1 MNQIVKYEQKVRLSM
16 ERRENIMQK
25 KLPIGI
31 ENFEDMI
38 KENYYYVDKTGL
50 IKQLLNE
57 RGLVNLFT
65 RPRRFG
71 KSLNM
76 SMLKYFFEIGNDQA
90 IFENLEISKEKELCD
105 QYQGKFP
112 VISVSLKGAKAGNY
126 EDAKDMMKY
135 IMAAES
141 RRLYDRMSE
150 DKLSEKQKEQMKSL
164 MSDDMKDT
172 ELMTALW
179 ILSSILK
186 EYYGKKVI
194 ILIDEYDVPLDKAFE
209 NDYYNE
215 MIILL
220 RNMLE
225 QSLKTNDNLYMAV
238 LTGCLRIARES
249 IFTGLNNFNIFS
261 ITDQYFDE
269 HFGFTDKEVKEILQ
283 YYKVPEAF
291 EQTKKWYDG
300 YHFGSADIYCPWDV
314 INHCKALKV
323 ESDATPQPYWINTS
337 GNYIVKRF
345 IEKANQQTR
354 REIEQLIEGKAIQKE
369 IRLELTYNELDSTI
383 ENLWSVL
390 FATGYLTQ
398 QGKPQGRIYSLVIP
412 NESIRE
418 IFIEQIQEWFKE
430 TTRKDENRLKDFC
443 KAFEEG
449 NAEAIEEQFNN
460 YLMKTISIRDTFT
473 SKKENF
479 YHGVLL
485 GLLSYDPDWYIT
497 SNTESGDGYSDIMIE
512 AEQARIGIIIEV
524 KYAENIKTLDKACEK
539 ALKQIKEKHYDQ
551 KLEEEGY
558 ETILNY
564 GIACYKKR
572 CKVLMD

>member
-1 MNQIVKYEQKVRLSM
+1 
-16 ERRENIMQK
+16 MQK

-31 ENFEDMI
+31 QNFEDMI

-50 IKQLLNE
+50 LKQLLNE
-57 RGLVNLFT
+57 HGLVNLFT

-90 IFENLEISKEKELCD
+90 IFEGLEISKDKELCD

-126 EDAKDMMKY
+126 EDAKAMMKY

-141 RRLYDRMSE
+141 RRLYDRMSG

-164 MSDDMKDT
+164 MSDNMKDT

-209 NDYYNE
+209 NNYYNE

-220 RNMLE
+220 RNMLK

-269 HFGFTDKEVKEILQ
+269 YFGFTDKEVKEILQ

-300 YHFGSADIYCPWDV
+300 YRFGNTDIYCPWDV
-314 INHCKALKV
+314 INHCRALKV
-323 ESDATPQPYWINTS
+323 EPDATPQPYWINTS

-398 QGKPQGRIYSLVIP
+398 QGKPQGRTYSLIIP
-412 NESIRE
+412 NESIRQ

-460 YLMKTISIRDTFT
+460 DLMKTISIRDTFT
-473 SKKENF
+473 TKKENF

-497 SNTESGDGYSDIMIE
+497 SNQESGDGYSDIMIE

-524 KYAENIKTLDKACEK
+524 KYAENIKTLDKACQK
-539 ALKQIKEKHYDQ
+539 ALKQIKEKNYDQ

-572 CKVLMD
+572 CKVLVDK

>member
-1 MNQIVKYEQKVRLSM
+1 MRKGGNL
-16 ERRENIMQK
+16 MQK

-50 IKQLLNE
+50 LKQLLNE
-57 RGLVNLFT
+57 HGLVNLFT

-90 IFENLEISKEKELCD
+90 IFEGLEISKDKELCD

-112 VISVSLKGAKAGNY
+112 VISISLKGAKAGNY
-126 EDAKDMMKY
+126 EDAKKLMKY

-150 DKLSEKQKEQMKSL
+150 DKLNEKQKEQMNPL
-164 MSDDMKDT
+164 MSDNMKDT

-209 NDYYNE
+209 NNYYNE

-269 HFGFTDKEVKEILQ
+269 YFGFTDKEVKEILQ

-300 YHFGSADIYCPWDV
+300 YRFGNTDIYCPWDV
-314 INHCKALKV
+314 INHCRALKV
-323 ESDATPQPYWINTS
+323 EPDATPQPYWINTS

-398 QGKPQGRIYSLVIP
+398 QGKPQGRTYSLIIP
-412 NESIRE
+412 NESIRQ

-473 SKKENF
+473 TKKENF
-479 YHGVLL
+479 YHGALL

-497 SNTESGDGYSDIMIE
+497 SNQESGDGYSDIMIE

-524 KYAENIKTLDKACEK
+524 KYAENIKTLDKACQK
-539 ALKQIKEKHYDQ
+539 ALKQIKEKNYDQ

-572 CKVLMD
+572 CKVLVDK

>member
-1 MNQIVKYEQKVRLSM
+1 
-16 ERRENIMQK
+16 MQK

-50 IKQLLNE
+50 LKQLLNE
-57 RGLVNLFT
+57 HGLVNLFT

-90 IFENLEISKEKELCD
+90 IFEGLEISKDKELCD

-126 EDAKDMMKY
+126 EDAKAMMKY

-141 RRLYDRMSE
+141 RRLYDRMSG

-164 MSDDMKDT
+164 MSDNMKDT

-186 EYYGKKVI
+186 EYYGEKVI

-209 NDYYNE
+209 NNYYNE

-220 RNMLE
+220 RNMLK

-269 HFGFTDKEVKEILQ
+269 YFGFTDKEVKEILQ

-300 YHFGSADIYCPWDV
+300 YRFGNTDIYCPWDV
-314 INHCKALKV
+314 INHCRALKV
-323 ESDATPQPYWINTS
+323 EPDATPQPYWINTS

-398 QGKPQGRIYSLVIP
+398 QGKPQGRTYSLIIP
-412 NESIRE
+412 NESIRQ

-473 SKKENF
+473 TKKENF

-497 SNTESGDGYSDIMIE
+497 SNQESGDGYSDIMIE

-524 KYAENIKTLDKACEK
+524 KYAENIKTLDKACQK
-539 ALKQIKEKHYDQ
+539 ALKQIKEKNYDQ

-572 CKVLMD
+572 CKVLVDK

>member
-1 MNQIVKYEQKVRLSM
+1 
-16 ERRENIMQK
+16 MQK

-50 IKQLLNE
+50 LKQLLNE
-57 RGLVNLFT
+57 HGLVNLFT

-90 IFENLEISKEKELCD
+90 IFEGLEISKDKELCD

-126 EDAKDMMKY
+126 EDAKAMMKY

-141 RRLYDRMSE
+141 RRLYDRMSG

-164 MSDDMKDT
+164 MSDNMKDT

-186 EYYGKKVI
+186 EYYGEKVI

-209 NDYYNE
+209 NNYYNE

-269 HFGFTDKEVKEILQ
+269 YFGFTDKEVKEILQ

-300 YHFGSADIYCPWDV
+300 YRFGNTDIYCPWDV
-314 INHCKALKV
+314 INHCRALKV
-323 ESDATPQPYWINTS
+323 EPDATPQPYWINTS

-398 QGKPQGRIYSLVIP
+398 QGKPQGRTYSLIIP
-412 NESIRE
+412 NESIRQ

-473 SKKENF
+473 TKKENF

-497 SNTESGDGYSDIMIE
+497 SNQESGDGYSDIMIE

-524 KYAENIKTLDKACEK
+524 KYAENIKTLDKACQK
-539 ALKQIKEKHYDQ
+539 ALKQIKEKNYDQ

-572 CKVLMD
+572 CKVLVDK

>member
-1 MNQIVKYEQKVRLSM
+1 MRKGRNL
-16 ERRENIMQK
+16 MQK

-50 IKQLLNE
+50 LKQLLNE
-57 RGLVNLFT
+57 HGLVNLFT

-90 IFENLEISKEKELCD
+90 IFEGLEISKDKELCD

-126 EDAKDMMKY
+126 EDAKAMMKY

-141 RRLYDRMSE
+141 RRLYDRMSG

-164 MSDDMKDT
+164 MSDNMKDT

-209 NDYYNE
+209 NNYYNE

-220 RNMLE
+220 RNMLK

-269 HFGFTDKEVKEILQ
+269 YFGFTDKEVKEILQ

-300 YHFGSADIYCPWDV
+300 YRFGNTDIYCPWDV
-314 INHCKALKV
+314 INHCRALKV
-323 ESDATPQPYWINTS
+323 EPDATPQPYWINTS

-398 QGKPQGRIYSLVIP
+398 QGKPQGRTYSLIIP
-412 NESIRE
+412 NESIRQ

-430 TTRKDENRLKDFC
+430 TTRKDENHLKDFC

-473 SKKENF
+473 TKKENF

-497 SNTESGDGYSDIMIE
+497 SNQESGDGYSDIMIE

-524 KYAENIKTLDKACEK
+524 KYAENIKMLDKACEK

-551 KLEEEGY
+551 KLEKEGY

-572 CKVLMD
+572 CKVLVDK

>member
-1 MNQIVKYEQKVRLSM
+1 MRKGGNL
-16 ERRENIMQK
+16 MQK

-50 IKQLLNE
+50 LKQLLNE
-57 RGLVNLFT
+57 HGLVNLFT

-90 IFENLEISKEKELCD
+90 IFEGLEISKDKELCD

-126 EDAKDMMKY
+126 EDAKAMMKY

-141 RRLYDRMSE
+141 RRLYDRMSG

-164 MSDDMKDT
+164 MSDNMKDT

-209 NDYYNE
+209 NNYYNE

-269 HFGFTDKEVKEILQ
+269 YFGFTDKEVKEILQ

-300 YHFGSADIYCPWDV
+300 YRFGNTDIYCPWDV
-314 INHCKALKV
+314 INHCRALKV
-323 ESDATPQPYWINTS
+323 EPDATPQPYWINTS

-398 QGKPQGRIYSLVIP
+398 QGKPQGRTYSLIIP
-412 NESIRE
+412 NESIRQ

-473 SKKENF
+473 TKKENF

-497 SNTESGDGYSDIMIE
+497 SNQESGDGYSDIMIE

-524 KYAENIKTLDKACEK
+524 KYAENIKTLDKACQK
-539 ALKQIKEKHYDQ
+539 ALKQIKEKNYDQ

-564 GIACYKKR
+564 GMACYKKR
-572 CKVLMD
+572 CKVLVDK

>member
-1 MNQIVKYEQKVRLSM
+1 MRKGGNL
-16 ERRENIMQK
+16 MQK

-50 IKQLLNE
+50 LKQLLNE
-57 RGLVNLFT
+57 HGLVNLFT

-90 IFENLEISKEKELCD
+90 IFEGLEISKDKELCD

-126 EDAKDMMKY
+126 EDAKAMMKY

-141 RRLYDRMSE
+141 RRLYDRMSG

-164 MSDDMKDT
+164 MSDNMKDT

-209 NDYYNE
+209 NNYYNE

-269 HFGFTDKEVKEILQ
+269 YFGFTDKEVKEILQ

-300 YHFGSADIYCPWDV
+300 YRFGNTDIYCPWDV
-314 INHCKALKV
+314 INHCRALKV
-323 ESDATPQPYWINTS
+323 EPDATPQPYWINTS

-398 QGKPQGRIYSLVIP
+398 QGKPQGRTYSLIIP
-412 NESIRE
+412 NESIRQ

-473 SKKENF
+473 TKKENF

-497 SNTESGDGYSDIMIE
+497 SNQESGDGYSDIMIE

-524 KYAENIKTLDKACEK
+524 KYAENIKTLDKACQK
-539 ALKQIKEKHYDQ
+539 ALKEIKEKNYDQ

-572 CKVLMD
+572 CKVLVDK

>member
-1 MNQIVKYEQKVRLSM
+1 MRKGGNL
-16 ERRENIMQK
+16 MQK

-50 IKQLLNE
+50 LKQLLNE
-57 RGLVNLFT
+57 HGLVNLFT

-90 IFENLEISKEKELCD
+90 IFEGLEISKDKELCD

-126 EDAKDMMKY
+126 EDAKAMMKY

-141 RRLYDRMSE
+141 RRLYDRMSG

-164 MSDDMKDT
+164 MSDNMKDT

-209 NDYYNE
+209 NNYYNE

-269 HFGFTDKEVKEILQ
+269 YFGFTDKEVKEILQ

-300 YHFGSADIYCPWDV
+300 YRFGSTDIYCPWDV
-314 INHCKALKV
+314 INHCRALKV
-323 ESDATPQPYWINTS
+323 EPDATPQPYWINTS

-398 QGKPQGRIYSLVIP
+398 QGKPQGRTYSLIIP
-412 NESIRE
+412 NESIRQ

-473 SKKENF
+473 TKKENF

-497 SNTESGDGYSDIMIE
+497 SNQESGDGYSDIMIE

-524 KYAENIKTLDKACEK
+524 KYAENIKTLDKACQK
-539 ALKQIKEKHYDQ
+539 ALKQIKEKNYDQ

-572 CKVLMD
+572 CKVLVDK

>member
-1 MNQIVKYEQKVRLSM
+1 MWKGGNL
-16 ERRENIMQK
+16 MQK

-57 RGLVNLFT
+57 HGLVNLFT

-90 IFENLEISKEKELCD
+90 IFEGLEISKDKELCD

-126 EDAKDMMKY
+126 EDAKAMMKY

-141 RRLYDRMSE
+141 RRLYDRMSG

-164 MSDDMKDT
+164 MSDNMKDT

-179 ILSSILK
+179 ILSFILK

-209 NDYYNE
+209 NNYYNE

-269 HFGFTDKEVKEILQ
+269 YFGFTDKEVKEILQ

-300 YHFGSADIYCPWDV
+300 YRFGNTDIYCPWDV
-314 INHCKALKV
+314 INHCRALKV
-323 ESDATPQPYWINTS
+323 EPDATPQPYWINTS

-398 QGKPQGRIYSLVIP
+398 QGKPQGRTYSLIIP
-412 NESIRE
+412 NESIRQ

-473 SKKENF
+473 TKKENF

-497 SNTESGDGYSDIMIE
+497 SNQESGDGYSDIMIE

-524 KYAENIKTLDKACEK
+524 KYAENIKTLDKACQK
-539 ALKQIKEKHYDQ
+539 ALKQIKEKNYDQ

-572 CKVLMD
+572 CKVLVDK

>member
-1 MNQIVKYEQKVRLSM
+1 MRKGGNL
-16 ERRENIMQK
+16 MQK

-57 RGLVNLFT
+57 HGLVNLFT

-90 IFENLEISKEKELCD
+90 IFEGLEISKDKELCD

-126 EDAKDMMKY
+126 EDAKAMMKY

-164 MSDDMKDT
+164 MSDNMKDT

-209 NDYYNE
+209 NNYYNE

-269 HFGFTDKEVKEILQ
+269 YFGFTDKEVKEILQ

-300 YHFGSADIYCPWDV
+300 YRFGNTDIYCPWDV
-314 INHCKALKV
+314 INHCRALKV
-323 ESDATPQPYWINTS
+323 EPDATPQPYWINTS

-398 QGKPQGRIYSLVIP
+398 QEKPQGRTYSLIIP
-412 NESIRE
+412 NESIRQ

-449 NAEAIEEQFNN
+449 NAEAIEQQLND

-473 SKKENF
+473 TKKENF

-512 AEQARIGIIIEV
+512 AEQARTGIIIEV

-539 ALKQIKEKHYDQ
+539 ALKQIKEKNYDQ
-551 KLEEEGY
+551 KLQEEGY

-572 CKVLMD
+572 CKVIVD

>member
-1 MNQIVKYEQKVRLSM
+1 MRKGGNL
-16 ERRENIMQK
+16 MQK

-50 IKQLLNE
+50 LKQLLNE
-57 RGLVNLFT
+57 HGLVNLFT

-90 IFENLEISKEKELCD
+90 IFEGLEISKDKELCD

-126 EDAKDMMKY
+126 EDAKAMMKY

-141 RRLYDRMSE
+141 RRLYDRMSG
-150 DKLSEKQKEQMKSL
+150 DKLSEKQKEQRKSL
-164 MSDDMKDT
+164 MSDNMKDT

-209 NDYYNE
+209 NNYYNE

-220 RNMLE
+220 RNMLK

-269 HFGFTDKEVKEILQ
+269 YFGFTDKEVKEILQ

-300 YHFGSADIYCPWDV
+300 YRFGNTDIYCPWDV
-314 INHCKALKV
+314 INHCRALKV
-323 ESDATPQPYWINTS
+323 EPDATPQPYWINTS

-398 QGKPQGRIYSLVIP
+398 QGKPQGRTYSLIIP
-412 NESIRE
+412 NESIRQ

-473 SKKENF
+473 TKKENF

-497 SNTESGDGYSDIMIE
+497 SNQESGDGYSDIMIE

-524 KYAENIKTLDKACEK
+524 KYAENIKTLDKACQK
-539 ALKQIKEKHYDQ
+539 ALKQIKEKNYDQ

-572 CKVLMD
+572 CKVLVDK

>member
-1 MNQIVKYEQKVRLSM
+1 MRKGGNL
-16 ERRENIMQK
+16 MQK

-57 RGLVNLFT
+57 HGLVNLFT

-90 IFENLEISKEKELCD
+90 IFEGLEISKDKELCD

-112 VISVSLKGAKAGNY
+112 VISISLKGAKAGNY
-126 EDAKDMMKY
+126 EDAKAMMKY

-164 MSDDMKDT
+164 MTDNMKDT

-209 NDYYNE
+209 NNYYNE

-269 HFGFTDKEVKEILQ
+269 YFGFTDKEVKEILQ

-300 YHFGSADIYCPWDV
+300 YRFGNTDIYCPWDV
-314 INHCKALKV
+314 INHCRALKV
-323 ESDATPQPYWINTS
+323 EPDATPQPYWINTS

-398 QGKPQGRIYSLVIP
+398 QEKPQGRTYSLIIP
-412 NESIRE
+412 NESIRQ

-449 NAEAIEEQFNN
+449 NAEAIEQQLND

-473 SKKENF
+473 TKKENF

-512 AEQARIGIIIEV
+512 AEQARTGIIIEV
-524 KYAENIKTLDKACEK
+524 KYAENIKMLDKACEK
-539 ALKQIKEKHYDQ
+539 ALKQIKEKYYDQ

-558 ETILNY
+558 ETIRNY

-572 CKVLMD
+572 CKVSMDQS

>member
-1 MNQIVKYEQKVRLSM
+1 MRKGGNL
-16 ERRENIMQK
+16 MQK

-50 IKQLLNE
+50 LKQLLNE
-57 RGLVNLFT
+57 HGLVNLFT

-90 IFENLEISKEKELCD
+90 IFEGLEISKDKELCD

-126 EDAKDMMKY
+126 EDAKAMMKY

-141 RRLYDRMSE
+141 RRLYDRMSG
-150 DKLSEKQKEQMKSL
+150 DKLSEKQKAQMKSL
-164 MSDDMKDT
+164 MSDNMKDT

-209 NDYYNE
+209 NNYYNE

-220 RNMLE
+220 RNMLK

-269 HFGFTDKEVKEILQ
+269 YFGFTDKEVKEILQ

-300 YHFGSADIYCPWDV
+300 YRFGNTDIYCPWDV
-314 INHCKALKV
+314 INHCRALKV
-323 ESDATPQPYWINTS
+323 EPDATPQPYWINTS

-369 IRLELTYNELDSTI
+369 IRLELTYNELDITI

-398 QGKPQGRIYSLVIP
+398 QGKPQGRTYSLIIP
-412 NESIRE
+412 NESIRQ

-473 SKKENF
+473 TKKENF

-497 SNTESGDGYSDIMIE
+497 SNQESGDGYSDIMIE

-524 KYAENIKTLDKACEK
+524 KYAENIKTLDKACQK
-539 ALKQIKEKHYDQ
+539 ALKQIKEKNYDQ

-572 CKVLMD
+572 CKVLVDK

>member
-1 MNQIVKYEQKVRLSM
+1 MRKGGNL
-16 ERRENIMQK
+16 MQK

-57 RGLVNLFT
+57 HGLVNLFT

-90 IFENLEISKEKELCD
+90 IFEGLEISKDKELCD

-126 EDAKDMMKY
+126 EDAKAMMKY

-141 RRLYDRMSE
+141 RRLYDRMSG

-164 MSDDMKDT
+164 MSDNMKDT

-209 NDYYNE
+209 NNYYNE

-269 HFGFTDKEVKEILQ
+269 YFGFTDKEVKEILQ

-300 YHFGSADIYCPWDV
+300 YRFGNTDIYCPWDV
-314 INHCKALKV
+314 INHCRALKV
-323 ESDATPQPYWINTS
+323 EPDATPQPYWINTS

-398 QGKPQGRIYSLVIP
+398 QGKPQGRTYSLIIP
-412 NESIRE
+412 NESIRQ

-473 SKKENF
+473 TKKENF

-497 SNTESGDGYSDIMIE
+497 SNQESGDGYSDIMIE

-524 KYAENIKTLDKACEK
+524 KYAENIKTLDKACQK
-539 ALKQIKEKHYDQ
+539 ALKQIKEKNYDQ
-551 KLEEEGY
+551 KLEEGY

-572 CKVLMD
+572 CKVLVDK

>member
-1 MNQIVKYEQKVRLSM
+1 MINTLPFADSNDKIINKT
-16 ERRENIMQK
+16 
-25 KLPIGI
+25 KLI
-31 ENFEDMI
+31 E
-38 KENYYYVDKTGL
+38 
-50 IKQLLNE
+50 QLL
-57 RGLVNLFT
+57 GQWGKVNLFT
-65 RPRRFG
+65 IPRRFG
-71 KSLNM
+71 KILNM

-90 IFENLEISKEKELCD
+90 IFEGLEISKDKELCD

-126 EDAKDMMKY
+126 EDAKAMMKY

-141 RRLYDRMSE
+141 RRLYDRMSG

-164 MSDDMKDT
+164 MSDNMKDT

-186 EYYGKKVI
+186 EYYGEKVI

-209 NDYYNE
+209 NNYYNE

-220 RNMLE
+220 RNMLK

-269 HFGFTDKEVKEILQ
+269 YFGFTDKEVKEILQ

-300 YHFGSADIYCPWDV
+300 YRFGNTDIYCPWDV
-314 INHCKALKV
+314 INHCRALKV
-323 ESDATPQPYWINTS
+323 EPDATPQPYWINTS

-398 QGKPQGRIYSLVIP
+398 QGKPQGRTYSLIIP
-412 NESIRE
+412 NESIRQ

-473 SKKENF
+473 TKKENF

-497 SNTESGDGYSDIMIE
+497 SNQESGDGYSDIMIE

-524 KYAENIKTLDKACEK
+524 KYAENIKTLDKACQK
-539 ALKQIKEKHYDQ
+539 ALKQIKEKNYDQ

-572 CKVLMD
+572 CKVLVDK

>member
-1 MNQIVKYEQKVRLSM
+1 
-16 ERRENIMQK
+16 MQK

-50 IKQLLNE
+50 LKQLLNE
-57 RGLVNLFT
+57 HGLVNLFT

-90 IFENLEISKEKELCD
+90 IFEGLEISKDKELCD

-126 EDAKDMMKY
+126 EDAKAMMKY

-141 RRLYDRMSE
+141 RRLYDRMSG

-164 MSDDMKDT
+164 MSDNMKDI

-209 NDYYNE
+209 NNYYNE

-269 HFGFTDKEVKEILQ
+269 YFGFTDKEVKEILQ

-300 YHFGSADIYCPWDV
+300 YRFGNTDIYCPWDV
-314 INHCKALKV
+314 INHCRALKV
-323 ESDATPQPYWINTS
+323 EPDATPQPYWINTS

-398 QGKPQGRIYSLVIP
+398 QGKPQGRTYSLIIP
-412 NESIRE
+412 NESIRQ

-473 SKKENF
+473 TKKENF

-497 SNTESGDGYSDIMIE
+497 SNQESGDGYSDIMIE

-524 KYAENIKTLDKACEK
+524 KYAENIKMLDKACEK

-551 KLEEEGY
+551 KLEKEGY

-572 CKVLMD
+572 CKVLVDK

>member
-1 MNQIVKYEQKVRLSM
+1 MRKGGNL
-16 ERRENIMQK
+16 MQK

-50 IKQLLNE
+50 LKQLLNE
-57 RGLVNLFT
+57 HGLVNLFT

-90 IFENLEISKEKELCD
+90 IFEGLEISKDKELCD

-126 EDAKDMMKY
+126 EDAKAMMKY

-141 RRLYDRMSE
+141 RRLYDRMSG

-164 MSDDMKDT
+164 MSDNMKDT

-209 NDYYNE
+209 NNYYNE

-269 HFGFTDKEVKEILQ
+269 YFGFTDKEVKEILQ

-300 YHFGSADIYCPWDV
+300 YRFGNTDIYCPWDV
-314 INHCKALKV
+314 INHCRALKV
-323 ESDATPQPYWINTS
+323 EPDATPQPYWINTS

-398 QGKPQGRIYSLVIP
+398 QGKPQGRTYSLIIP
-412 NESIRE
+412 NESIRQ

-430 TTRKDENRLKDFC
+430 TTRTDENRLKDFC

-473 SKKENF
+473 TKKENF

-497 SNTESGDGYSDIMIE
+497 SNQESGDGYSDIMIE

-524 KYAENIKTLDKACEK
+524 KYAENIKMLDKACEK

-551 KLEEEGY
+551 KLEKEGY

-572 CKVLMD
+572 CKVLVDK

>member
-1 MNQIVKYEQKVRLSM
+1 MRKGGNL
-16 ERRENIMQK
+16 MQK

-50 IKQLLNE
+50 LKQLLNE
-57 RGLVNLFT
+57 HGLVNLFT

-90 IFENLEISKEKELCD
+90 IFEGLEISKDKELCD

-126 EDAKDMMKY
+126 EDAKAMMKY

-141 RRLYDRMSE
+141 RRLYDRMSG

-164 MSDDMKDT
+164 MSDNMKDT

-186 EYYGKKVI
+186 EYYGEKVI

-209 NDYYNE
+209 NNYYNE

-269 HFGFTDKEVKEILQ
+269 YFGFTDKEVKEILQ

-300 YHFGSADIYCPWDV
+300 YRFGNTDIYCPWDV
-314 INHCKALKV
+314 INHCRALKV
-323 ESDATPQPYWINTS
+323 EPDATPQPYWINTS

-398 QGKPQGRIYSLVIP
+398 QGKPQGRTYSLIIP
-412 NESIRE
+412 NESIRQ

-473 SKKENF
+473 TKKENF

-497 SNTESGDGYSDIMIE
+497 SNQESGDGYSDIMIE

-524 KYAENIKTLDKACEK
+524 KYAENIKTLDKACQK
-539 ALKQIKEKHYDQ
+539 ALKQIKEKNYDQ

-572 CKVLMD
+572 CKVLVDK

>member
-1 MNQIVKYEQKVRLSM
+1 MRKGGNL
-16 ERRENIMQK
+16 MQK

-50 IKQLLNE
+50 LKQLLNE
-57 RGLVNLFT
+57 HGLVNLFT

-90 IFENLEISKEKELCD
+90 IFEDLEISKDKELCD
-105 QYQGKFP
+105 QYQGKFL

-126 EDAKDMMKY
+126 EDAKAMMKY

-141 RRLYDRMSE
+141 RRLYDRMSG

-164 MSDDMKDT
+164 MSDNMKDT

-209 NDYYNE
+209 NNYYNE

-269 HFGFTDKEVKEILQ
+269 YFGFTDKEVKEILQ

-300 YHFGSADIYCPWDV
+300 YRFGNTDIYCPWDV
-314 INHCKALKV
+314 INHCRALKV
-323 ESDATPQPYWINTS
+323 EPDATPQPYWINTS

-398 QGKPQGRIYSLVIP
+398 QGKPLKRFLQ
-412 NESIRE
+412 SI
-418 IFIEQIQEWFKE
+418 
-430 TTRKDENRLKDFC
+430 
-443 KAFEEG
+443 
-449 NAEAIEEQFNN
+449 
-460 YLMKTISIRDTFT
+460 
-473 SKKENF
+473 
-479 YHGVLL
+479 
-485 GLLSYDPDWYIT
+485 
-497 SNTESGDGYSDIMIE
+497 
-512 AEQARIGIIIEV
+512 
-524 KYAENIKTLDKACEK
+524 
-539 ALKQIKEKHYDQ
+539 
-551 KLEEEGY
+551 
-558 ETILNY
+558 
-564 GIACYKKR
+564 
-572 CKVLMD
+572 

>member
-1 MNQIVKYEQKVRLSM
+1 MRKGGNL
-16 ERRENIMQK
+16 MQK

-50 IKQLLNE
+50 LKQLLNE
-57 RGLVNLFT
+57 HGLVNLFT

-76 SMLKYFFEIGNDQA
+76 SMLRYFFEIGNDQA
-90 IFENLEISKEKELCD
+90 IFEGLEISKDKELCD

-126 EDAKDMMKY
+126 EDAKAMMKY

-141 RRLYDRMSE
+141 RRLYDRMSG

-164 MSDDMKDT
+164 MSDNMKDT

-209 NDYYNE
+209 NNYYNE

-269 HFGFTDKEVKEILQ
+269 YFGFTDKEVKEILQ

-300 YHFGSADIYCPWDV
+300 YRFGNTDIYCPWDV
-314 INHCKALKV
+314 INHCRALKV
-323 ESDATPQPYWINTS
+323 EPDATPQPYWINTS

-398 QGKPQGRIYSLVIP
+398 QGKPQGRTYSLIIP
-412 NESIRE
+412 NESIRQ

-473 SKKENF
+473 TKKENF

-497 SNTESGDGYSDIMIE
+497 SNQESGDGYSDIMIE

-524 KYAENIKTLDKACEK
+524 KYAENIKMLDKACEK

-551 KLEEEGY
+551 KLEKEGY

-572 CKVLMD
+572 CKVLVDK

>member
-1 MNQIVKYEQKVRLSM
+1 MRKGGNL
-16 ERRENIMQK
+16 MQK

-50 IKQLLNE
+50 LKQLLNE
-57 RGLVNLFT
+57 HGLVNLFT

-90 IFENLEISKEKELCD
+90 IFEGLEISKDKELCD

-141 RRLYDRMSE
+141 RRLYDKMSE

-164 MSDDMKDT
+164 MSDNMKDT

-209 NDYYNE
+209 NNYYNE

-220 RNMLE
+220 RNMLK

-269 HFGFTDKEVKEILQ
+269 YFGFTDKEVKEILQ

-300 YHFGSADIYCPWDV
+300 YRFGNTDIYCPWDV
-314 INHCKALKV
+314 INHCRALKV
-323 ESDATPQPYWINTS
+323 EPDATPQPYWINTS

-398 QGKPQGRIYSLVIP
+398 QGKPQGRTYSLIIP
-412 NESIRE
+412 NESIRQ

-473 SKKENF
+473 TKKENF

-497 SNTESGDGYSDIMIE
+497 SNQESGDGYSDIMIE

-524 KYAENIKTLDKACEK
+524 KYAENIKTLDKACQK
-539 ALKQIKEKHYDQ
+539 ALKQIKEKNYDQ

-572 CKVLMD
+572 CKILVDK

>member
-1 MNQIVKYEQKVRLSM
+1 MRKGGNL
-16 ERRENIMQK
+16 MQK

-50 IKQLLNE
+50 LKQLLNE
-57 RGLVNLFT
+57 HGLVNLFT

-76 SMLKYFFEIGNDQA
+76 SMLKYFFEIGNDQS
-90 IFENLEISKEKELCD
+90 IFEGLEISKEKELYD

-126 EDAKDMMKY
+126 EDAKAMMKY
-135 IMAAES
+135 IVAAES

-150 DKLSEKQKEQMKSL
+150 DKLSEKQKEQMNPL
-164 MSDDMKDT
+164 MSDNMKDT

-209 NDYYNE
+209 NNYYNE

-269 HFGFTDKEVKEILQ
+269 YFGFTDKEVKEILQ

-300 YHFGSADIYCPWDV
+300 YRFGNTDIYCPWDV
-314 INHCKALKV
+314 INHCRALKV
-323 ESDATPQPYWINTS
+323 EPDATPQPYWINTS

-398 QGKPQGRIYSLVIP
+398 QEKPQGRTYSLIIP
-412 NESIRE
+412 NESIRQ

-449 NAEAIEEQFNN
+449 NAEAIEQQLND

-473 SKKENF
+473 TKKENF

-485 GLLSYDPDWYIT
+485 GLLSYDPDWYII

-512 AEQARIGIIIEV
+512 AEQARTGIIIEV
-524 KYAENIKTLDKACEK
+524 KYAENIKMLDKACEK

-558 ETILNY
+558 ETIRNY

-572 CKVLMD
+572 CKVMVDK

>member
-1 MNQIVKYEQKVRLSM
+1 MRKGRNL
-16 ERRENIMQK
+16 MQK

-50 IKQLLNE
+50 LKQLLNE
-57 RGLVNLFT
+57 HGLVNLFT

-90 IFENLEISKEKELCD
+90 IFEGLEISKDKELCD

-126 EDAKDMMKY
+126 EDAKAMMKY

-141 RRLYDRMSE
+141 RRLYDRMSG

-164 MSDDMKDT
+164 MSDNMKDT

-186 EYYGKKVI
+186 DYYGKKVI

-209 NDYYNE
+209 NNYYNE

-269 HFGFTDKEVKEILQ
+269 YFGFTDKEVKEILQ

-300 YHFGSADIYCPWDV
+300 YRFGSTDIYCPWDV
-314 INHCKALKV
+314 INHCRALKV
-323 ESDATPQPYWINTS
+323 EPDATPQPYWINTS

-398 QGKPQGRIYSLVIP
+398 QGKPQGRTYSLIIP
-412 NESIRE
+412 NESIRQ

-473 SKKENF
+473 TKKENF

-497 SNTESGDGYSDIMIE
+497 SNQESGDGYSDIMIE

-524 KYAENIKTLDKACEK
+524 KYAENIKTLDKACQK
-539 ALKQIKEKHYDQ
+539 ALKQIKEKNYDQ

-572 CKVLMD
+572 CKVLADK

>member
-1 MNQIVKYEQKVRLSM
+1 MRKGGNL
-16 ERRENIMQK
+16 MQK

-57 RGLVNLFT
+57 HGLVNLFT

-90 IFENLEISKEKELCD
+90 IFEGLEISKDKELCD

-126 EDAKDMMKY
+126 EDAKAMMKY

-164 MSDDMKDT
+164 MSDNMKDT

-209 NDYYNE
+209 NNYYNE

-269 HFGFTDKEVKEILQ
+269 YFGFTDKEVKEILQ
-283 YYKVPEAF
+283 YYKVAEAF

-300 YHFGSADIYCPWDV
+300 YRFGNTDIYCPWDV
-314 INHCKALKV
+314 INHCRALKV
-323 ESDATPQPYWINTS
+323 EPDATPQPYWINTS

-383 ENLWSVL
+383 ENRWSVL

-398 QGKPQGRIYSLVIP
+398 QGKPQGRTYSLIIP
-412 NESIRE
+412 NESIRQ

-449 NAEAIEEQFNN
+449 NAEAIERQLND

-473 SKKENF
+473 TKKENF

-485 GLLSYDPDWYIT
+485 GLLSYDPDWYII

-512 AEQARIGIIIEV
+512 AEQARTGIIIEV
-524 KYAENIKTLDKACEK
+524 KYAENIKMLDKACEK
-539 ALKQIKEKHYDQ
+539 ALKQIKEKNYDQ
-551 KLEEEGY
+551 KLQEEGY

-572 CKVLMD
+572 CKVIVD

>member
-1 MNQIVKYEQKVRLSM
+1 MRKGGNL
-16 ERRENIMQK
+16 MQK

-50 IKQLLNE
+50 LKQLLNE
-57 RGLVNLFT
+57 HGLVNLFT

-90 IFENLEISKEKELCD
+90 IFEGLEISKDKELCD

-126 EDAKDMMKY
+126 EDAKAMMKY

-141 RRLYDRMSE
+141 RRLYDRMSG

-164 MSDDMKDT
+164 MSDNMKDT

-209 NDYYNE
+209 NNYYNE

-269 HFGFTDKEVKEILQ
+269 YFGFTDKEVKEILQ

-300 YHFGSADIYCPWDV
+300 YRFGNTDIYCPWDV
-314 INHCKALKV
+314 INHCRALKV
-323 ESDATPQPYWINTS
+323 EPDATPQPYWINTS

-398 QGKPQGRIYSLVIP
+398 QGKPQGRTYSLIIP
-412 NESIRE
+412 NESIRQ

-473 SKKENF
+473 TKKENF

-497 SNTESGDGYSDIMIE
+497 SNQESGDGYNDIMIE

-524 KYAENIKTLDKACEK
+524 KYAENIKMLDKACEK

-551 KLEEEGY
+551 KLEKEGY

-572 CKVLMD
+572 CKVLVDK

>member
-1 MNQIVKYEQKVRLSM
+1 MRKGGNL
-16 ERRENIMQK
+16 MQK

-50 IKQLLNE
+50 LKQLLNE
-57 RGLVNLFT
+57 HGLVNLFT

-90 IFENLEISKEKELCD
+90 IFEGLEISKDKELCD

-126 EDAKDMMKY
+126 EDAKAMMKY

-141 RRLYDRMSE
+141 RRLYDRMSG

-164 MSDDMKDT
+164 MSDNMKDT

-209 NDYYNE
+209 NNYYNE

-269 HFGFTDKEVKEILQ
+269 YFGFTDKEVKEILQ

-300 YHFGSADIYCPWDV
+300 YRFGNTDIYCPWDV
-314 INHCKALKV
+314 INHCRALKV
-323 ESDATPQPYWINTS
+323 EPDATPQPYWINTS

-398 QGKPQGRIYSLVIP
+398 QGKPQGRTYSLIIP
-412 NESIRE
+412 NESIRQ

-473 SKKENF
+473 TKKENF

-497 SNTESGDGYSDIMIE
+497 SNQESGDGYSDIMIE

-524 KYAENIKTLDKACEK
+524 KYAENIKMLDKACEK

-551 KLEEEGY
+551 KLEKEGY

-572 CKVLMD
+572 CKVLADK

>member
-1 MNQIVKYEQKVRLSM
+1 
-16 ERRENIMQK
+16 MQK

-57 RGLVNLFT
+57 HGLVNLFT

-90 IFENLEISKEKELCD
+90 IFEGLEISKDKELCD

-126 EDAKDMMKY
+126 EDAKAMMKY

-150 DKLSEKQKEQMKSL
+150 DKLSEKQKEQMKPL
-164 MSDDMKDT
+164 MSDNMKDT

-209 NDYYNE
+209 NNYYNE

-269 HFGFTDKEVKEILQ
+269 YFGFTDKEVKEILQ

-300 YHFGSADIYCPWDV
+300 YRFGNTDIYCPWDV
-314 INHCKALKV
+314 INHCRALKV
-323 ESDATPQPYWINTS
+323 EPDATPQPYWINTS

-398 QGKPQGRIYSLVIP
+398 QEKPQGRTYSLIIP
-412 NESIRE
+412 NESIRQ

-449 NAEAIEEQFNN
+449 NAEAIEQQLND

-473 SKKENF
+473 TKKENF

-512 AEQARIGIIIEV
+512 AEQARTGIIIEV
-524 KYAENIKTLDKACEK
+524 KYAENIKMLDKACEK

-572 CKVLMD
+572 CKVSMDQS

>member
-1 MNQIVKYEQKVRLSM
+1 MRKGGNL
-16 ERRENIMQK
+16 MQK

-50 IKQLLNE
+50 LKQLLNE
-57 RGLVNLFT
+57 HGLVNLFT

-90 IFENLEISKEKELCD
+90 IFEGLEISKDKELCD

-126 EDAKDMMKY
+126 EDAKAMMKY

-141 RRLYDRMSE
+141 RRLYDRMSG

-164 MSDDMKDT
+164 MSDNMKDT

-209 NDYYNE
+209 NNYYNE

-220 RNMLE
+220 RNVLE

-269 HFGFTDKEVKEILQ
+269 YFGFTDKEVKEILQ

-300 YHFGSADIYCPWDV
+300 YRFGNTDIYCPWDV
-314 INHCKALKV
+314 INHCRALKV
-323 ESDATPQPYWINTS
+323 EPDATPQPYWINTS

-398 QGKPQGRIYSLVIP
+398 QGKPQGRTYSLIIP
-412 NESIRE
+412 NESIRQ

-473 SKKENF
+473 TKKENF

-497 SNTESGDGYSDIMIE
+497 SNQESGDGYSDIMIE

-524 KYAENIKTLDKACEK
+524 KYAENIKTLDKACQK
-539 ALKQIKEKHYDQ
+539 ALKQIKEKNYDQ

-572 CKVLMD
+572 CKVLVDK

>member
-1 MNQIVKYEQKVRLSM
+1 MRKGGNL
-16 ERRENIMQK
+16 MQK

-50 IKQLLNE
+50 LKQLLNE
-57 RGLVNLFT
+57 HGLVNLFT

-90 IFENLEISKEKELCD
+90 IFEGLEISKDKELCD

-126 EDAKDMMKY
+126 EDAKAMMKY

-141 RRLYDRMSE
+141 RRLYDRMSG

-164 MSDDMKDT
+164 MSDNMKDT

-209 NDYYNE
+209 NNYYNE

-269 HFGFTDKEVKEILQ
+269 YFGFTDKEVKEILQ

-300 YHFGSADIYCPWDV
+300 YRFGNTDIYCPWDV
-314 INHCKALKV
+314 INHCRALKV
-323 ESDATPQPYWINTS
+323 EPDATPQPYWINTS
-337 GNYIVKRF
+337 GNYIVKCF

-398 QGKPQGRIYSLVIP
+398 QGKPQGRTYSLIIP
-412 NESIRE
+412 NESIRQ

-473 SKKENF
+473 TKKENF

-497 SNTESGDGYSDIMIE
+497 SNQESGDGYSDIMIE

-524 KYAENIKTLDKACEK
+524 KYAENIKMLDKACEK

-551 KLEEEGY
+551 KLEKEGY

-572 CKVLMD
+572 CKVLVDK

>member
-1 MNQIVKYEQKVRLSM
+1 
-16 ERRENIMQK
+16 MQK

-50 IKQLLNE
+50 LKQLLNE
-57 RGLVNLFT
+57 HGLVNLFT

-90 IFENLEISKEKELCD
+90 IFEGLEISKDKELCD

-126 EDAKDMMKY
+126 EDAKAMMKY

-141 RRLYDRMSE
+141 RRLYDRMSG

-164 MSDDMKDT
+164 MSDNMKDT

-209 NDYYNE
+209 NNYYNE

-220 RNMLE
+220 RNMLK

-269 HFGFTDKEVKEILQ
+269 YFGFTDKEVKEILQ

-300 YHFGSADIYCPWDV
+300 YRFGNTDIYCPWDV
-314 INHCKALKV
+314 INHCRALKV
-323 ESDATPQPYWINTS
+323 EPDATPQPYWINTS

-369 IRLELTYNELDSTI
+369 IRLELTYNELDITI

-398 QGKPQGRIYSLVIP
+398 QGKPQGRTYSLIIP
-412 NESIRE
+412 NESIRQ

-473 SKKENF
+473 TKKENF

-497 SNTESGDGYSDIMIE
+497 SNQESGDGYSDIMIE

-524 KYAENIKTLDKACEK
+524 KYAENIKTLDKACQK
-539 ALKQIKEKHYDQ
+539 ALKQIKEKNYDQ

-558 ETILNY
+558 ETLLNY

-572 CKVLMD
+572 CKVLVDK

>member
-1 MNQIVKYEQKVRLSM
+1 MRKGGKNT
-16 ERRENIMQK
+16 MQK

-57 RGLVNLFT
+57 HGLVNLFT

-76 SMLKYFFEIGNDQA
+76 SMLKYFFEIGNDQV
-90 IFENLEISKEKELCD
+90 IFEGLEVSKEKELCD

-126 EDAKDMMKY
+126 EDAKNLMKY
-135 IMAAES
+135 IIAAES
-141 RRLYDRMSE
+141 RRLYDKMSE
-150 DKLSEKQKEQMKSL
+150 DEDKISEKQKEQMKSL

-186 EYYGKKVI
+186 EHYGKKVI

-209 NDYYNE
+209 NGYYNQ

-225 QSLKTNDNLYMAV
+225 QALKTNDNLYMAV

-269 HFGFTDKEVKEILQ
+269 YFGFTDKEVKEILQ

-291 EQTKKWYDG
+291 DQTKKWYDG
-300 YHFGSADIYCPWDV
+300 YRFGNTDIYCPLDV
-314 INHCKALKV
+314 INHCRALKV
-323 ESDATPQPYWINTS
+323 EPDATPQPYWMNTS

-398 QGKPQGRIYSLVIP
+398 QGKAQGRTYSLVIP
-412 NESIRE
+412 NESIRQ

-430 TTRKDENRLKDFC
+430 ITRKDENRLKDFC

-449 NAEAIEEQFNN
+449 NVEAIEEQFNN

-473 SKKENF
+473 TKKENF
-479 YHGVLL
+479 YHGILL
-485 GLLSYDPDWYIT
+485 GLLSYAPDWYIT

-512 AEQARIGIIIEV
+512 AEQTRTGIIIEV

-539 ALKQIKEKHYDQ
+539 ALEQIKEKHYDQ

-572 CKVLMD
+572 CKVLAGK

>member
-1 MNQIVKYEQKVRLSM
+1 MRKGGNL
-16 ERRENIMQK
+16 MQK

-50 IKQLLNE
+50 LKQLLNE
-57 RGLVNLFT
+57 HGLVNLFT

-90 IFENLEISKEKELCD
+90 IFEGLEISKDKELCD

-126 EDAKDMMKY
+126 EDAKAMMKY

-141 RRLYDRMSE
+141 RRLYARMSG

-164 MSDDMKDT
+164 MSDNMKDT

-186 EYYGKKVI
+186 EYYGEKVI

-209 NDYYNE
+209 NNYYNE

-269 HFGFTDKEVKEILQ
+269 YFGFTDKEVKEILQ

-300 YHFGSADIYCPWDV
+300 YRFGNTDIYCPWDV
-314 INHCKALKV
+314 INHCRALKI
-323 ESDATPQPYWINTS
+323 EPDATPQPYWINTS

-398 QGKPQGRIYSLVIP
+398 QGKPQGRTYSLIIP
-412 NESIRE
+412 NESIRQ

-473 SKKENF
+473 TKKENF

-497 SNTESGDGYSDIMIE
+497 SNQESGDGYSDIMIE

-524 KYAENIKTLDKACEK
+524 KYAENIKTLDKACQK
-539 ALKQIKEKHYDQ
+539 ALKQIKEKNYDQ

-572 CKVLMD
+572 CKVLVDK